1 MSSKSRMAVALCAV
15 FISEMAA
22 AGVAAPVSGMSAA
35 ASSPEIAH
43 STPLAQVRVTASR
56 LEYRRALKRMAMG
69 FVRAHAVPSRTI
81 HQIGRWRE
89 SLCPVA
95 TGLEPR
101 YDEFVT
107 REVETVAENVGAP
120 TRGVGK
126 RCRGNVEIVFT
137 PQPQALLE
145 HIARTYPTMLGS
157 TRKPHG
163 LTFEGAVESWYLSG
177 TRATNGYNPPVL
189 GLAAAPTGDMQVR
202 AADANPLGANA
213 QVDSPDND
221 GFSPDG
227 LAGSHLGAGL
237 RSEFL
242 YVLIIVDTHEVSQY
256 SLRSVADY
264 VAMLAL
270 TRMSSLDTC
279 GALPSI
285 IDLLASGC
293 DGRSKPGSITA
304 ADTAYLK
311 ALYASDLDMNL
322 NVEEG
327 AVRDLMVKSI
337 ESR

>member
-1 MSSKSRMAVALCAV
+1 MSSKGRMAVALCAAL
-15 FISEMAA
+15 ISGMAV
-22 AGVAAPVSGMSAA
+22 AGVSAPVAGASASA
-35 ASSPEIAH
+35 
-43 STPLAQVRVTASR
+43 PLAEVQVTASR
-56 LEYRRALKRMAMG
+56 LEYRRTLKVVAMK
-69 FVRAHAVPSRTI
+69 FVRAHAAPSGAI
-81 HQIGRWRE
+81 HQLGRWRE
-89 SLCPVA
+89 SVCPVA

-107 REVETVAENVGAP
+107 REIETIAQSVGAP

-145 HIARTYPTMLGS
+145 HIARRYPTMLGS

-163 LTFEGAVESWYLSG
+163 LTFEGAIESWYLSG

-189 GLAAAPTGDMQVR
+189 GLDAAPTGDMQVQ
-202 AADANPLGANA
+202 AADTAPLGENA

-221 GFSPDG
+221 GFTPGG
-227 LAGSHLGAGL
+227 LAGSHLGVGL

-242 YVLIIVDTHEVSQY
+242 YVLIVVDTHEVSQY

-264 VAMLAL
+264 VAVLAL

-285 IDLLASGC
+285 IDLLADGC
-293 DGRSKPGSITA
+293 GERSKPDSITA

-322 NVEEG
+322 NLEEG
-327 AVRDLMVKSI
+327 EVRDLMVKSI
-337 ESR
+337 DGR